1 MFYILK
7 SRYELDLIASLIT
20 EKLETNSWTI
30 TYDREQ
36 DKYLKDIRSLLEK
49 TVSDARDALKADVKE
64 SFVLGNPSFVLRSL
78 NELVDYISKENQMI
92 YANRIS
98 SVHEI
103 AMCDQREMENQKSYL
118 VEYFTK
124 ASEISDDKDLSNFA
138 HTCKLLASSIGMY
151 KLGGVHAL
159 KEACLLISLTDSLK
173 ALRQN
178 TDF

>member
-7 SRYELDLIASLIT
+7 SRYELDLIASLIA
-20 EKLETNSWTI
+20 ERLETNSWTI
-30 TYDREQ
+30 TSDRDD

-49 TVSDARDALKADVKE
+49 TVSDARDALKGDIKE
-64 SFVLGNPSFVLRSL
+64 SYVLGNPSFVLRSL
-78 NELVDYISKENQMI
+78 NELVDHISSENQLI

-98 SVHEI
+98 SVHE
-103 AMCDQREMENQKSYL
+103 REMENQKSYL
-118 VEYFTK
+118 VKYFTK

-159 KEACLLISLTDSLK
+159 KEACLLISLTDCLK
-173 ALRQN
+173 VLRQN